1 MSTLI
6 VPLPTGNAPSTAEWP
21 YVLTHD
27 GRSMAQHGEAPAALL
42 PAPGR
47 PAEVVAVVP
56 VSALSWHPV
65 VLPPGTRANS
75 PRLQALLE
83 GLLEDRLLAAPHEL
97 HLALGPAGAQ
107 GAVRW
112 VAACDRTW
120 LLAGLQALE
129 QAGRPVTRIVPEC
142 WPVAD
147 APALRAVGPP
157 EQARWLV
164 STSHAQA
171 PVLSCPLTPATT
183 AWLKASDPT
192 LPVLAEPAV
201 AALAEQAMGRS
212 VTLETAAERWLAAA
226 RSPWDLAQHQLA
238 RSGRHR
244 AAQRL
249 TRGLQELLHAPAWR
263 PLRWGLAA
271 LVVAQ
276 IGGLNAWAWKDRQA
290 LAQRQQA
297 IRQVLTQTFPSVP
310 VVVDAPLQMR
320 REIHAL
326 RQASGMASGQDLET
340 LLGAA
345 AAALPA
351 DRAPTAID
359 FTPGELRLKGL
370 NLQGSALDDAQARLQ
385 AGGFSVRQEGDV
397 TLVHQETR

>member
-1 MSTLI
+1 M
-6 VPLPTGNAPSTAEWP
+6 
-21 YVLTHD
+21 
-27 GRSMAQHGEAPAALL
+27 
-42 PAPGR
+42 
-47 PAEVVAVVP
+47 
-56 VSALSWHPV
+56 
-65 VLPPGTRANS
+65 
-75 PRLQALLE
+75 
-83 GLLEDRLLAAPHEL
+83 
-97 HLALGPAGAQ
+97 
-107 GAVRW
+107 
-112 VAACDRTW
+112 
-120 LLAGLQALE
+120 
-129 QAGRPVTRIVPEC
+129 
-142 WPVAD
+142 
-147 APALRAVGPP
+147 
-157 EQARWLV
+157 
-164 STSHAQA
+164 
-171 PVLSCPLTPATT
+171 
-183 AWLKASDPT
+183 
-192 LPVLAEPAV
+192 
-201 AALAEQAMGRS
+201 
-212 VTLETAAERWLAAA
+212 
-226 RSPWDLAQHQLA
+226 
-238 RSGRHR
+238 
-244 AAQRL
+244 
-249 TRGLQELLHAPAWR
+249 
-263 PLRWGLAA
+263 
-271 LVVAQ
+271 AQ